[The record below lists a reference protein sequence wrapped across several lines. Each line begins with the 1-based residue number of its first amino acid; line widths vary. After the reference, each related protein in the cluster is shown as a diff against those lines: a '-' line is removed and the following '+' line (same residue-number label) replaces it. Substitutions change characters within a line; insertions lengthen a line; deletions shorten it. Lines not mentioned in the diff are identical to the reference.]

1 MHEGA
6 HDGLPLSP
14 QKLASVASTQM
25 MPITDSSS
33 YMRTSLEVV
42 MESNQPQVARSQ
54 EEIE

>member
-6 HDGLPLSP
+6 QDGLPLSP

>member
-6 HDGLPLSP
+6 HDGLPLSR